1 MNTPAPAVREFPL
14 ISHRAAVYCGIS
26 GIMGGLLLFM
36 GDMLL
41 FYAPVATD
49 KFEVMGHLP
58 AWRIVLSG
66 QSALLAVSFYV
77 LACGQIQHAFEPTKK
92 WLRWTVCGS
101 FVFIMLAYG
110 VVHGAFIAVAVA
122 AQIAVDLDLPAQALS
137 ALAVTSN
144 DAIRQ
149 LVYPVFGLFSVLF
162 VVAVWTRQTAYPRW
176 LALCSPATFFV
187 VREPLVSRL
196 PENLQSVVDGGYLN
210 LIIVVFFS
218 LATSA
223 LWMAQEPK

>member
-1 MNTPAPAVREFPL
+1 MNTLAHTIREFPL

-36 GDMLL
+36 GDMLF
-41 FYAPVATD
+41 FYGPVATD
-49 KFEVMGHLP
+49 KFEVMGNLP
-58 AWRIVLSG
+58 AWRIVLSV

-149 LVYPVFGLFSVLF
+149 LVYPVFVLFSVLF

-196 PENLQSVVDGGYLN
+196 PANLQSVVDGGYLN
-210 LIIVVFFS
+210 LIIMVFFT

-223 LWMAQEPK
+223 LWVAQEPK